1 MPRIAYVNGRYVPHM
16 SANIHIE
23 DRGFQFADG
32 VYEVVALM
40 DGKLPDEVGHL
51 DRLERSLAELEI
63 PMPMTRR
70 SLKIAMRELVRRNR
84 VIRNGAL
91 YIQVSRGVA
100 ARDFKFPA
108 VDTRPTLVMTL
119 RNMTFDIAARKAGAK
134 PVITVPDIRWKRRDI
149 KSTAL
154 LAQVLSK
161 QAGVKKGAAE
171 SWMVDDDG
179 FITEGSSSNAWIV
192 DKKNRLITRPTAN
205 NAILKGVTR
214 SALQALCKR
223 EGIELVERAFTPAE
237 AYKAKEAFT
246 SSATALIMPVSS
258 IDGHKIGDGK
268 IGPITDKLYDLY
280 IEYANHPG
288 GKQEKWNPR

>member
-16 SANIHIE
+16 SAHVHIE

-40 DGKLPDEVGHL
+40 DGGLRDEVGHL
-51 DRLERSLAELEI
+51 DRLERSLAEI
-63 PMPMTRR
+63 DIQMPMPRR
-70 SLKIAMRELVRRNR
+70 AMQMVMRQLVQRNR
-84 VIRNGAL
+84 IRNGAL

-100 ARDFKFPA
+100 ARDFKYPSA
-108 VDTRPTLVMTL
+108 DTRPTLVMTL
-119 RNMTFDIAARKAGAK
+119 RHMTFDILARKAAAK
-134 PVITVPDIRWKRRDI
+134 PVVTVPDIRWKRRDI

-154 LAQVLSK
+154 LAQVLAK
-161 QAGVKKGAAE
+161 QAGIKKGAAE

-179 FITEGSSSNAWIV
+179 YITEGSSSNAWIV
-192 DKKNRLITRPTAN
+192 DAKNRLITRPAAH

-223 EGIELVERAFTPAE
+223 EGITLVERAFTPAE

-268 IGPITDKLYDLY
+268 IGPLTDKLYDLY
-280 IEYANHPG
+280 VAYAFDPK
-288 GKQEKWNPR
+288 GKQQKWDPR

>member
-1 MPRIAYVNGRYVPHM
+1 MPRVAYVNGRYVPH
-16 SANIHIE
+16 AAAHVHIE

-32 VYEVVALM
+32 VYEVVALI
-40 DGKLPDEVGHL
+40 DGRLPDEVGHL
-51 DRLERSLAELEI
+51 DRLERSLKEIEI
-63 PMPMTRR
+63 PMPLSRR
-70 SLKIAMRELVRRNR
+70 SLQIAMREMVRRNR
-84 VIRNGAL
+84 IRNGAL

-108 VDTRPTLVMTL
+108 ADTRPTLVMTL
-119 RNMTFDIAARKAGAK
+119 RHMTFDIPARKAAAK
-134 PVITVPDIRWKRRDI
+134 PVITAPDIRWKRRDI

-161 QAGVKKGAAE
+161 QVGIKKGAAE
-171 SWMVDDDG
+171 TWMVDDDG

-205 NAILKGVTR
+205 NSILKGVTR

-268 IGPITDKLYDLY
+268 IGPITNKLYDLY
-280 IEYANHPG
+280 MEYAFDPKG
-288 GKQEKWNPR
+288 RQEKWNPR